1 MVGKITEKI
10 QIEAVNI
17 KFHESQLEAIP
28 QCLLQFYILW
38 NRNIGDI
45 RWYQWIS
52 LTLSLVS
59 VSKGS
64 LDYLLVTLSGNKRK
78 PDLKELPKA
87 LLFLTHFLMV
97 FLG

>member
-1 MVGKITEKI
+1 MAGKIIERK

-17 KFHESQLEAIP
+17 KFLESQLEAIP

-38 NRNIGDI
+38 NRDA
-45 RWYQWIS
+45 RWYTWIT

-87 LLFLTHFLMV
+87 LLFLTHFLMI